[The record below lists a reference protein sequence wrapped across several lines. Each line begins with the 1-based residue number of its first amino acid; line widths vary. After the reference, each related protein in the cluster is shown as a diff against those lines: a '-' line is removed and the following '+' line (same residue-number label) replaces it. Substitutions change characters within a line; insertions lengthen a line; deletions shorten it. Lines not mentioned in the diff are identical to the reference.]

1 MIKFTLM
8 LLAFF
13 AVSACSDKQD
23 VTNAIGSDR
32 QSKTTHRVLPDSEL
46 VSNFIKNPDR
56 LKQILEKCVNFNST
70 ECASAQRARNEMMVA
85 SPSGAPFEY
94 KSFSGGSRDLQKP

>member
-1 MIKFTLM
+1 MKVPLM
-8 LLAFF
+8 LLALV
-13 AVSACSDKQD
+13 AISACSDKQD
-23 VTNAIGSDR
+23 VTNAIGSGR
-32 QSKTTHRVLPDSEL
+32 QPKTTYRALPDSEL
-46 VSNFIKNPDR
+46 VSNLIKNPDR
-56 LKQILEKCVNFNST
+56 LKQLLEKCVNFSST